1 MMQQPNA
8 AASGEKKNLG
18 GRPTLPSTQAAY
30 IVMDVL
36 ITFDAAIAAKEASIK
51 AQIDELRAYKLR
63 REQIRKINES
73 GVAA

>member
-1 MMQQPNA
+1 MQPRNA
-8 AASGEKKNLG
+8 AAPAEKNIG

-36 ITFDAAIAAKEASIK
+36 ITFDAAIAAKEASIR
-51 AQIDELRAYKLR
+51 AQIDELRAYKAR
-63 REQIRKINES
+63 REQIRKINAS